1 MRKLDVLQE
10 LIEDEQI
17 TEIMVNGTAHI
28 FVEKEGRLLDSGYI
42 FESAERLNDV
52 AQQIASAG
60 NRIVNE
66 TNPILDVRM
75 SDGSRVN
82 IIYLSLAVQGRER
95 PRF

>member
-1 MRKLDVLQE
+1 

-66 TNPILDVRM
+66 TNPILDVPFPTFWYP
-75 SDGSRVN
+75 SSKSALNVVFL
-82 IIYLSLAVQGRER
+82 LS
-95 PRF
+95 FSYM